1 VTDAEDQIA
10 LDGETIAA
18 TITDKTR
25 CNRGPDG
32 SRSHENSLGLIQN
45 HD

>member
-18 TITDKTR
+18 TITDKT
-25 CNRGPDG
+25 GG
-32 SRSHENSLGLIQN
+32 STTSEP
-45 HD
+45 